1 MHRPIVD
8 AVTLVERRGVMVLSW
23 QRGLMPD
30 ENKRRRRLPWTNG
43 SPQGAFL
50 LGAGVGSLT
59 SAALRAKKIRK
70 LKQLLEAARNNS
82 QTKDED
88 QRHEPDERKSA

>member
-1 MHRPIVD
+1 MD
-8 AVTLVERRGVMVLSW
+8 
-23 QRGLMPD
+23 
-30 ENKRRRRLPWTNG
+30 PWIASG
-43 SPQGAFL
+43 CFL